1 MEHLSNDDEDHPN
14 QHKNIVVSHRVIS
27 YAVKHG
33 ILLENISKNLQSFL
47 EMCPVQKEVLS
58 HKLQDHIFE

>member
-58 HKLQDHIFE
+58 NKL